1 MDFVDRKIL
10 SYVQERGRD
19 SLAEVAAAAGL
30 SVSAAN
36 ERLKKLQARGVI
48 RGWGA
53 RVDPRAVGRGVL
65 AFTYVAVQRQ
75 EAEAGFVAAVA
86 ALPEVQECHHLTGEW
101 SYLLK
106 LRLTSIDQLERVLAG
121 AIKAWPVRTHTVI
134 ALSSAKESAFV
145 PCDPPDTP
153 DGPPS

>member
-1 MDFVDRKIL
+1 
-10 SYVQERGRD
+10 
-19 SLAEVAAAAGL
+19 
-30 SVSAAN
+30 
-36 ERLKKLQARGVI
+36 VI

-86 ALPEVQECHHLTGEW
+86 ALPEVQECHHVTGEW

-121 AIKAWPVRTHTVI
+121 AIKVWPVRTHTVI
-134 ALSSAKESAFV
+134 ALSSPKESAFV
-145 PCDPPDTP
+145 PCDPPD
-153 DGPPS
+153 GAPS